1 MDFKRKKLIRVFY
14 DIKAYIN
21 CYIIIDFSATEL
33 HKTLRVNSININPGN
48 KINIKPTTSSNLTH
62 LFMSERERG
71 REENYK
77 DGPDIHI
84 TLALKS
90 LFIIVGYCVTL

>member
-1 MDFKRKKLIRVFY
+1 MSSCSTTTLICVKCDKTMDFKRKKLICVFY

-33 HKTLRVNSININPGN
+33 HKNLRVNNINSNPGN

-62 LFMSERERG
+62 V
-71 REENYK
+71 
-77 DGPDIHI
+77 
-84 TLALKS
+84 S
-90 LFIIVGYCVTL
+90 L